1 MQTGDGQSQR
11 LLRVSVTI
19 SNAAVSHV
27 LHFGDSTFRRSHLLD
42 LLEDNLFQR
51 EKSMIPRAPVSA

>member
-1 MQTGDGQSQR
+1 M
-11 LLRVSVTI
+11 
-19 SNAAVSHV
+19 SHV

-51 EKSMIPRAPVSA
+51 KQSMIPRAQSQRKSPEVEGLTKNGTVKV